1 MGLFSCQWSLISS
14 PVRANES
21 AGRLVPRASS
31 ASRTR
36 VSREPAPTFPEG
48 WGPLSVV
55 GESQYQPALRR
66 VSLDIG
72 RICWATLAL
81 EPDNPFDGNAVVVQ
95 VDGLTVGYLSRRDA
109 GRLQK
114 RLLALSS
121 PLRVPAKLIGG
132 TGDKPTFGIIVD
144 CRDAE
149 RLPKPKLVRKKKLV
163 VDPRDQPF

>member
-1 MGLFSCQWSLISS
+1 M
-14 PVRANES
+14 
-21 AGRLVPRASS
+21 
-31 ASRTR
+31 
-36 VSREPAPTFPEG
+36 
-48 WGPLSVV
+48 
-55 GESQYQPALRR
+55 
-66 VSLDIG
+66 
-72 RICWATLAL
+72 
-81 EPDNPFDGNAVVVQ
+81 Q

-149 RLPKPKLVRKKKLV
+149 RLPKPKPVRKKKLV
-163 VDPRDQPF
+163 VDPSDQPF